1 MAWAAVRVV
10 DNASTSTNASIPME
24 HALLDVALVI
34 EDTRATNVRIWCIAF
49 IAKQFDAKYQKINEL
64 HYNSLTKLYLFFWKK
79 RHPKDYRL
87 IYILLY
93 IITYQNN
100 KQKQTN
106 KRTHHPSHT
115 KQNVFYYA
123 STRKNDMAM
132 SFSLSLPLV
141 QSYVSLLI
149 DRNSFNVCFKLTM
162 CYFFYI

>member
-1 MAWAAVRVV
+1 MRQTCVYDVLPSLQS
-10 DNASTSTNASIPME
+10 NSTQNIKRSTNF
-24 HALLDVALVI
+24 
-34 EDTRATNVRIWCIAF
+34 TTIAEQNY
-49 IAKQFDAKYQKINEL
+49 IY
-64 HYNSLTKLYLFFWKK
+64 FFWKK

-132 SFSLSLPLV
+132 SFFLSLPLV